1 MKKQLLN
8 ILPYTI
14 LLISISS
21 ILQWCSLPIGN
32 TFLWW
37 LLQSTILFIFFY
49 LSPKCYSIF
58 PIKIFLIYVAFSA
71 IYGAIYMTENYW
83 DWKLLVSNLM
93 SMLLLISVYTF
104 STPILLA
111 IILRSWYKYGW
122 IIFIVLCPFLGSDAF
137 GRYLVPYAFLSIFIS
152 ILYSKKYL
160 YAIGIALMITI
171 YFGYEDRSNTIKFLV
186 YLLMGISLIYWK
198 YWKNKSK
205 FIFRSIH
212 CAFLFLPFVFLFLAI
227 TNKFNIFNIG
237 EELHIKETPINKEQL
252 ADTRTLL
259 YVEEITSAINNNYLI
274 QGRSIARGYDSLLF
288 GKNIGKSLGTNN
300 NERPSCEVC
309 ILNIFNYMGII
320 GVLLYFFIFYRA
332 SYLAIYKSNNQY
344 VKMMGIYI
352 AFRWMYAFIHDGIEF
367 NLNFL
372 FIIIG
377 LAICY
382 SPQFRKMNAWEF
394 RLFIYKCT
402 KIN

>member
-1 MKKQLLN
+1 MKKQLLK

-21 ILQWCSLPIGN
+21 ILSWCSLPIGN

-37 LLQSTILFIFFY
+37 LLQSIILFVFFN
-49 LSPKCYSIF
+49 LSPKHYSIF
-58 PIKIFLIYVAFSA
+58 PVKAFLFYVGFSA

-104 STPILLA
+104 STPILLS
-111 IILRSWYKYGW
+111 IILKSWYKYGW
-122 IIFIVLCPFLGSDAF
+122 IIFIVLCPFLGSNAF

-160 YAIGIALMITI
+160 YAIGTALIITI
-171 YFGYEDRSNTIKFLV
+171 YFGYEDRSSTIKFLV

-212 CAFLFLPFVFLFLAI
+212 CVFLFLPFVFLFLAI
-227 TNKFNIFNIG
+227 TNKFNVFNIK
-237 EELHIKETPINKEQL
+237 EELHIKEASINEEQL

-259 YVEEITSAINNNYLI
+259 YAEEITSAINNNYLI

-288 GKNIGKSLGTNN
+288 GKYIDKSSGTNN